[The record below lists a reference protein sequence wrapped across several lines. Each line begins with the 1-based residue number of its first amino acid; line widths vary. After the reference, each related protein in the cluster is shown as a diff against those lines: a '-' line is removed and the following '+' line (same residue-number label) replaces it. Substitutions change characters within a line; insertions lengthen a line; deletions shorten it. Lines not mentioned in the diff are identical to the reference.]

1 MTGPLVSV
9 IVPVYNVERYLPQC
23 LQSIVEQTYSHLEI
37 ILVDD
42 GSTDGSPAICDEWA
56 ERDPRIR
63 VTHQQNGGLSQARNT
78 ALDVMNG
85 DYVTMVDGDDHVDST
100 FVETLL
106 RCLTEHNADIA
117 VCEWNMYRDG
127 KTPKSAK
134 PQHTDVIVYSRKE
147 AINAV
152 FYQDTLT
159 NSACSRLYNSRLWK
173 DIRFPKGMLYE
184 DLAVVYHVLQLTTKV
199 VFCPQV
205 LYFYLQRA
213 ESITGTFTDDRTHVL
228 DILDELENAIEPQY
242 KKAVQ
247 SRRLSAH
254 FNILLLCPKG
264 KEYDHVRNRCW
275 KCIKQLRWNGLTD
288 PNVRMKN
295 KIGILCS
302 YLGKHIFTAIF
313 ALFT

>member
-23 LQSIVEQTYSHLEI
+23 LESIVRQTYSSLEI

-42 GSTDGSPAICDEWA
+42 GSTDGSPALCDEWTK
-56 ERDPRIR
+56 RDPRIR
-63 VTHQQNGGLSQARNT
+63 VIHQQNGGLSQARNT
-78 ALDVMNG
+78 ALDAMTG
-85 DYVTMVDGDDHVDST
+85 DYVTMIDGDDHVEET

-106 RCLTEHNADIA
+106 NCLTEHHADIA
-117 VCEWNMYRDG
+117 VCEWNMYQDG
-127 KTPKSAK
+127 KLPKHTK
-134 PQHTDVIVYSRKE
+134 QQHADTIVYSREE

-159 NSACSRLYNSRLWK
+159 NSACSRLYDAQLWK
-173 DIRFPKGMLYE
+173 DIRFPKGLLYE

-205 LYFYLQRA
+205 LYFYLQRP
-213 ESITGTFTDDRTHVL
+213 ESITGTFTQERTHVL
-228 DILDELENAIEPQY
+228 DILDELEQTIEPQY

-254 FNILLLCPKG
+254 FNILLLCPKD
-264 KEYDHVRNRCW
+264 KQYDHIRNRCW
-275 KCIKQLRWNGLTD
+275 ECIKQLRWGGLND
-288 PNVRMKN
+288 PNVRRKN
-295 KIGILCS
+295 KLGILCS
-302 YLGKHIFTAIF
+302 YLGKRIFI
-313 ALFT
+313 ALFARH